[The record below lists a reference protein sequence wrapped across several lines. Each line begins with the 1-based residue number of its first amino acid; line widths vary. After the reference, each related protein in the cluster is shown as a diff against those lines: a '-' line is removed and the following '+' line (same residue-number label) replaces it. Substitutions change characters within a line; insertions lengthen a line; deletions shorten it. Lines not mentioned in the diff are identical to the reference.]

1 VEMSDQ
7 QENPLGG
14 LDLDTAIRL
23 RWSLRDIKGK
33 RLKLSPVSPDDL
45 KALVEMGLVEIRNDV
60 PALTH
65 EGERVIE
72 RG

>member
-1 VEMSDQ
+1 MNDQ
-7 QENPLGG
+7 QQNPLGG

-33 RLKLSPVSPDDL
+33 RTRWSPVSPDDL
-45 KALVEMGLVEIRNDV
+45 KALIGKGLIEIRDDV
-60 PALTH
+60 PVLTR

>member
-1 VEMSDQ
+1 MSDQ